1 MTTHSRDVAFIGA
14 GNMGEA
20 LIQGLVD
27 SGRSPAS
34 LAVADTRPER
44 IEALQERFPGL
55 GAGTPEQL
63 AGDTAILVLAVK
75 PQTLPEVAP
84 ALRPAV
90 EQGDPLVV
98 SVAAGVTTTRLG
110 EWLGPQA
117 RIVRAMPNTPALVG
131 AGVTG
136 LFAGPMV
143 SEIDR
148 QAATGLMEA
157 VGRALWVEDEELMH
171 AVTATSGSGPAY
183 VFLIIEAMQAAAEEL
198 GLPPETA
205 RELTL
210 GTLAGATR
218 LAANSAEGAA
228 ELRRRVT
235 SPGGT
240 TEQALNTL
248 EQGDLRDL
256 MARAMRAAAERSEE
270 LGRG

>member
-1 MTTHSRDVAFIGA
+1 MSTHSRAVAFIGA

-27 SGRSPAS
+27 SGREPSS
-34 LAVADTRPER
+34 LAIADSRPER
-44 IEALQERFPGL
+44 IDALQQRFPGL
-55 GAGTPEQL
+55 GAGAAEEL
-63 AGDTAILVLAVK
+63 AGDSAILVLAVK

-84 ALRPAV
+84 TLRDAV
-90 EQGDPLVV
+90 ASGDPLVV
-98 SVAAGVTTTRLG
+98 SVAAGVTTARLG

-136 LFAGPMV
+136 LFAGPGV
-143 SEIDR
+143 GEEDR
-148 QAATGLMEA
+148 RAATALMEA

-198 GLPPETA
+198 GLPAQTA

-218 LAANSAEGAA
+218 LAANSPEDAA

-248 EQGDLRDL
+248 EQGDLRGL
-256 MARAMRAAAERSEE
+256 LRRAMQAAAARSEE

>member
-1 MTTHSRDVAFIGA
+1 MPPHSRKVAFIGA

-27 SGRSPAS
+27 SGRPAGE
-34 LAVADTRPER
+34 LAIADTRPDR
-44 IEALQERFPGL
+44 IDALQGRFPGL
-55 GAGTPEQL
+55 GAGSPQEL
-63 AGDTAILVLAVK
+63 ASDTEILVLAVK

-84 ALRPAV
+84 GLRDAV
-90 EQGDPLVV
+90 NAGSPLVV
-98 SVAAGVTTTRLG
+98 SVAAGVTTARLG
-110 EWLGPQA
+110 EWLGSQA

-136 LFAGPMV
+136 LFAAPGV
-143 SEIDR
+143 TADDR
-148 QAATGLMEA
+148 GAATALMEA
-157 VGRALWVEDEELMH
+157 VGRALWVKDEELMH

-218 LAANSAEGAA
+218 LAANSPEDAA

-240 TEQALNTL
+240 TEQAVNAL
-248 EQGDLRDL
+248 EQGDLRGL
-256 MARAMRAAAERSEE
+256 LRRAMQAAAHRSEE